1 MWRRKELFLSS
12 SVTAQRLKRRE
23 LSVLHPEVLKEEK
36 FLPVWAGITTILIAG
51 TLYLYKKGKVNFL
64 SFSLSLTV
72 SSCLSLCLYLSLS
85 VSLFVSLSLSRLS
98 LDSSPLSGG
107 QTINQ

>member
-1 MWRRKELFLSS
+1 LVTDRTHDFTSTSKAAERREMWRRKELFLSS

-51 TLYLYKKGKVNFL
+51 TLYLYKKGKVNF
-64 SFSLSLTV
+64 
-72 SSCLSLCLYLSLS
+72 
-85 VSLFVSLSLSRLS
+85 
-98 LDSSPLSGG
+98 
-107 QTINQ
+107 